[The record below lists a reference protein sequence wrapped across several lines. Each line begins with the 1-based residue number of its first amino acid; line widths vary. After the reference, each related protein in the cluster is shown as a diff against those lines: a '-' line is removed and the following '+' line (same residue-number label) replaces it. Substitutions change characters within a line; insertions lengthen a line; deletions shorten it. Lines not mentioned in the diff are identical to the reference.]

1 VTSFAPHPVRPP
13 LLAVVCLLTLLEAAL
28 AAGLGIAWAVDLVTG
43 RADAPAATAF
53 LALFALGIACLLAA
67 CARGLWRGRRWARSP
82 VMTWQVLLVVLAVG
96 WLGAEVTVWAVLV
109 LAVALAVGVGLLLPP
124 VVAAT
129 TGTGSPTAEPPSGGR
144 R

>member
-1 VTSFAPHPVRPP
+1 MTSFDPRATRPP

-28 AAGLGIAWAVDLVTG
+28 AAGLGIAWAADLVTG
-43 RADAPAATAF
+43 GAAAPGATAF

-109 LAVALAVGVGLLLPP
+109 LAVALAVGIGLLLPP

-129 TGTGSPTAEPPSGGR
+129 TLTGPPTAGRPDPS
-144 R
+144 